1 MTDKYK
7 DPLKID
13 FKDTTKTLIKGAVIL
28 GIGIPLVSSLA
39 SLVGGS
45 D

>member
-1 MTDKYK
+1 MKEKFK

-13 FKDTTKTLIKGAVIL
+13 FKETTKTLIGGAIVL
-28 GIGIPLVSSLA
+28 GVGIPLVSSLTG
-39 SLVGGS
+39 LIS

>member
-1 MTDKYK
+1 MKDKFK

-13 FKDTTKTLIKGAVIL
+13 FKDTTKTLVKGAVIL

-39 SLVGGS
+39 GLVGS
-45 D
+45 SK